1 MIETLGLAALVVAGG
16 VVVFALSIRLGIL
29 LGRRLDLAIESRKT
43 EDPEPPS
50 SDASQGSIAQGN
62 IGQEEN
68 RRD

>member
-1 MIETLGLAALVVAGG
+1 MIETLGLAALIVAGG

-50 SDASQGSIAQGN
+50 SDASQGSIAQRN

-68 RRD
+68 RGD

>member
-1 MIETLGLAALVVAGG
+1 MIETLGLAALIVAGG
-16 VVVFALSIRLGIL
+16 VAVFALSIRLGIL

-50 SDASQGSIAQGN
+50 SDASQESIAQGN

-68 RRD
+68 RGD